1 MVDKIETRKSYG
13 ERSPHRRK
21 PKQTNEIQSNASSNL
36 RNLMAIIKSIP
47 SVRIIGGVK
56 IQTSEIALVSEPTYR
71 VNGEACIVVRGV
83 EDSVLTLDSTKSDHV
98 VVKSMTRLLVVPD
111 VGLVDEEYEEVEL
124 DRFACVEFRF
134 VRGNWYILSSDG
146 LKQS

>member
-1 MVDKIETRKSYG
+1 
-13 ERSPHRRK
+13 
-21 PKQTNEIQSNASSNL
+21 
-36 RNLMAIIKSIP
+36 MAIIKSIP
-47 SVRIIGGVK
+47 SVRIINGLR
-56 IQTSEIALVSEPTYR
+56 IETSEVALVSEPNYT
-71 VNGEACIVVRGV
+71 VNGESCIVVTGIDESRV
-83 EDSVLTLDSTKSDHV
+83 RLNSRSSDHV

-111 VGLVDEEYEEVEL
+111 VGLIDEEYDEVEL

>member
-1 MVDKIETRKSYG
+1 
-13 ERSPHRRK
+13 
-21 PKQTNEIQSNASSNL
+21 
-36 RNLMAIIKSIP
+36 MAIIKSIP
-47 SVRIIGGVK
+47 SVRIINGER
-56 IQTSEIALVSEPTYR
+56 IQTSEVALVSEPSYT
-71 VNGEACIVVRGV
+71 VQGEACIVVRGIS
-83 EDSVLTLDSTKSDHV
+83 ESVLTLNSKTSDHV

-111 VGLVDEEYEEVEL
+111 VGLVDEEFDEVEL

>member
-1 MVDKIETRKSYG
+1 
-13 ERSPHRRK
+13 
-21 PKQTNEIQSNASSNL
+21 
-36 RNLMAIIKSIP
+36 MAIIKSIP
-47 SVRIIGGVK
+47 SVRIIGGLK
-56 IQTSEIALVSEPTYR
+56 IQTSEIALVSEPSYR

-83 EDSVLTLDSTKSDHV
+83 ENCTLTLDSTKSDHV
-98 VVKSMTRLLVVPD
+98 VVKSMTKLLVVPD
-111 VGLVDEEYEEVEL
+111 TGLVDEEFEEVEL